1 MEDTTECKGPVCR
14 IKNKVG
20 KPMGRS
26 GAALQRVYEAT
37 EERCGP
43 RPPGYVCRH
52 LCENDS
58 NAPNGFICMIHT
70 EWNTQSVNLLDR
82 SYEAARRFLAGK
94 AAKKLANTCKDS
106 TPSV

>member
-43 RPPGYVCRH
+43 RPPG
-52 LCENDS
+52 
-58 NAPNGFICMIHT
+58 
-70 EWNTQSVNLLDR
+70 
-82 SYEAARRFLAGK
+82 
-94 AAKKLANTCKDS
+94 
-106 TPSV
+106 